1 MIALR
6 NAAVLGL
13 VLAAGPVEAKVPNVV
28 ASIAPVHSLVA
39 AVMHGVGEPVLLI
52 PANVSD
58 HDYALKP
65 SDLRTI
71 EGADLIVWIGEP
83 LETYLVRPLATEG
96 IDNLELI
103 GIEGADP
110 RPYATAGTDAEL
122 ADSNEETAEETHEHQ
137 EGSGHD
143 HLGLDPHM
151 WLDPI
156 RAASIV
162 DSVADRLAELDAE
175 HAESYRQNA
184 DRTIADLNKLDLS
197 IRERLTPLKAR
208 PFVTFHDGYAYFVE
222 RYGLNQVG
230 ELTVDPEQR
239 PGAGSVKAL
248 RDMIA
253 ANGVA
258 CAFAEPQFDPAT
270 LQVLA
275 GDTQMKIGTL
285 DAIGANLPPGPDL
298 YPSLLQQ
305 NARAIESC
313 LSSTS

>member
-1 MIALR
+1 MIAFR
-6 NAAVLGL
+6 NVAVVGL
-13 VLAAGPVEAKVPNVV
+13 LLAAGSVEAKVPNVV

-39 AVMHGVGEPVLLI
+39 AVMHGVAEPVLLV

-65 SDLRTI
+65 SDLRKI
-71 EGADLIVWIGEP
+71 EGADLVVWIGEP
-83 LETYLVRPLATEG
+83 LETYLVKPIASEGLA
-96 IDNLELI
+96 NLELI
-103 GIEGADP
+103 GIDGADP
-110 RPYATAGTDAEL
+110 HPYASTGEAAERADAH
-122 ADSNEETAEETHEHQ
+122 EETTAEIHGHE
-137 EGSGHD
+137 EGHGQD
-143 HLGLDPHM
+143 RLGLDPHI

-162 DSVADRLAELDAE
+162 EAVASRLAELDAE
-175 HAESYRQNA
+175 NADSYQQNA
-184 DRTIADLNKLDLS
+184 AMTIAALNTLDAN
-197 IRERLTPLKAR
+197 IRKQLAPLAAK
-208 PFVTFHDGYAYFVE
+208 PFVTFHDGYSYFVE

-230 ELTVDPEQR
+230 ELTVHPEQR
-239 PGAGSVKAL
+239 PGAASIKEL

-253 ANGVA
+253 AKGVA

-275 GDTQMKIGTL
+275 GDTRMKIGTL